1 MCRASGRCRFPARVQ
16 PLWHQLSLSRR
27 LLNGSDGSPCCAKT
41 PASFWLRASPAYAPA
56 RLGVCNQRCVR
67 SGLRPRVPAAPWYSA
82 VVGGSVGQTE
92 PAAKHSQGRRT
103 QKQKGHAC
111 IAVDETTEVEGFT
124 THGSATVE
132 DLLPTSQMSLQH
144 FNRPTKQREPPCS
157 AGAKLIAP
165 ENAERSRR
173 PLPVARA
180 AAER

>member
-1 MCRASGRCRFPARVQ
+1 MCSHDSTNGPMCRASGRCRFPARVQ

-92 PAAKHSQGRRT
+92 PAAKTARGGGPKNKRVMHALLWTRPLKLKASQRTAPPPSRICSRRLKCHSNTSTGRRSSENRL
-103 QKQKGHAC
+103 
-111 IAVDETTEVEGFT
+111 V
-124 THGSATVE
+124 
-132 DLLPTSQMSLQH
+132 LLGQNS
-144 FNRPTKQREPPCS
+144 
-157 AGAKLIAP
+157 
-165 ENAERSRR
+165 
-173 PLPVARA
+173 
-180 AAER
+180 